1 MLPMYNRKTFSQ
13 IFPDPESF
21 IQCIDSEFNEYAKN
35 ALNETNK
42 TALYWL
48 LFARYGNNP
57 ITNNTV
63 SQFKAKMVSIVF
75 SKGPSWEKN
84 LDIQSKIRSLSED
97 ELRKG
102 AVNIYNQ
109 ALHPETSPGTGTTEE
124 LDYINQQNVN
134 KHKRSAMDAYS
145 FLMDLIKTDVTEVFI
160 KAFSGLFSRF
170 VGPMRVDIYENDLPD
185 EEEEEGG
192 DDQ

>member
-1 MLPMYNRKTFSQ
+1 MLPMYNRQIFSD
-13 IFPDPESF
+13 IFPDVESF
-21 IQCIDSEFNEYAKN
+21 KKCLSDEFDGYAKS
-35 ALNETNK
+35 ALTDDNK
-42 TALYWL
+42 TVLYWL

-63 SQFKAKMVSIVF
+63 NQFKAKMVSIVF

-84 LDIQSKIRSLSED
+84 LDIQSKIRSLSDE

-170 VGPMRVDIYENDLPD
+170 VGPMRVDIYENDLP
-185 EEEEEGG
+185 EEEGG
-192 DDQ
+192 GDDQ